1 MEVLSRVSETLAK
14 RNAGYDEDDVD
25 NRFILLPLV

>member
-14 RNAGYDEDDVD
+14 RNAVYDEDDAG
-25 NRFILLPLV
+25 NRFISLQLI